1 MKEKSCIHKSV
12 ISSCINRFWVKIQ
25 SFKWESRYQY
35 NYAAEYNHFEEVA
48 SAGSAQMGST
58 KHSMENR
65 DRYAE

>member
-1 MKEKSCIHKSV
+1 MKAKSWIHKSV

-48 SAGSAQMGST
+48 SAGSVQMGST